1 MAPPTEVLAGVVRR
15 PVGLR
20 GEMLV
25 HPDVALSDDFPPGA
39 TYRVAAPVDAH
50 PTGAPP
56 LPVVLEVAESALR
69 SGRRVVRFAGY
80 DRREDVEPLYGALLL
95 RAAAEGELHPDEHW
109 SGDVVGRPVLAPSG
123 ALLGTVV
130 AVADGPAHDYLIVE
144 AAGEEV
150 WVPSVAELVQLT
162 DDAVVVDAPPGLFD
176 PGLAEP
182 G

>member
-1 MAPPTEVLAGVVRR
+1 MLAGVVRR

-20 GEMLV
+20 GEVLV
-25 HPDVALSDDFPPGA
+25 HPDVALSDDFPEGA
-39 TYRVAAPVDAH
+39 AYRVAPRVDAD
-50 PTGAPP
+50 PDGAPP
-56 LPVVLEVAESALR
+56 LPETVEVTESSLR

-95 RAAAEGELHPDEHW
+95 RAAAQGELDTDEYW
-109 SGDVVGRPVLAPSG
+109 SGDVVGRPVRDPSG
-123 ALLGTVV
+123 TSLGTVV
-130 AVADGPAHDYLIVE
+130 AVADGPAHDYLVVD

-150 WVPSVAELVQLT
+150 WVPAVAELVELT